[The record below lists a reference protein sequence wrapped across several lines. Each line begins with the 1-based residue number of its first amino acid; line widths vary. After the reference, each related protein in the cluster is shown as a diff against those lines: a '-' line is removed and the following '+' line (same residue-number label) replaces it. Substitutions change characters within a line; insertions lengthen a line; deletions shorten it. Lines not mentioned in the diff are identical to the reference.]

1 MMKPLAAV
9 LMIFLLASSAGC
21 SSGSNKATTTQPTRS
36 TTINVSTSAAQ
47 LKRAV
52 RQALR
57 GNDRVSGYV
66 LWSNR
71 VPAWATRSTRGPA
84 LANLRASATDRRRRG
99 IRVRTLASKLKIIS
113 VSLDPSYTN
122 ATAVVRSIQRVRP
135 YRAGAPMGRAVKLD
149 ERAKVELHRVAGA
162 SRFVV
167 WRLTPIR

>member
-1 MMKPLAAV
+1 M
-9 LMIFLLASSAGC
+9 
-21 SSGSNKATTTQPTRS
+21 
-36 TTINVSTSAAQ
+36 
-47 LKRAV
+47 

-57 GNDRVSGYV
+57 ENDRLSGYV

-84 LANLRASATDRRRRG
+84 LANLRASAADRRRRG
-99 IRVRTLASKLKIIS
+99 IRIRTLASKLKITS

-149 ERAKVELHRVAGA
+149 ERAEIELHRVAGT

-167 WRLTPIR
+167 WRLTATR